1 MTTETNNNKRS
12 LILGIIFIV
21 VGGIFLLENF
31 SLLPYDFFEYI
42 FSWEAI
48 LILIGGVLVSTREN
62 KVPGFILIG
71 IGGLFLLEEFLQDV
85 FRWYWFDAPDLIW
98 PLAIIGIGV
107 AIILR
112 RNKSNDDNYSYDE
125 KKNSSTDFLKATAI
139 LGGGD
144 IKVNSTH
151 FRGGD
156 VTAIMGGGTYDL
168 SSAELAEGPQVID
181 VFALF
186 GGASFIVPSDWNVRI
201 EVTPLFGGFS
211 DSRKVN
217 SNSPGV
223 DPTKELVLKGTVIF
237 GGGELKNFV

>member
-1 MTTETNNNKRS
+1 MNNNKRS
-12 LILGIIFIV
+12 LILGCIFIAL
-21 VGGIFLLENF
+21 GGIFLLENF
-31 SLLPYDFFEYI
+31 NVLPYDFFDII
-42 FSWEAI
+42 FSWESI
-48 LILIGGVLVSTREN
+48 LILIGAILVATREN
-62 KVPGFILIG
+62 KIPGFVMIG
-71 IGGLFLLEEFLQDV
+71 IGGLFLLESFVRDV

-112 RNKSNDDNYSYDE
+112 GNKSKDDYDYDE
-125 KKNSSTDFLKATAI
+125 KKNSSTDFLNATAV

-144 IKVNSTH
+144 IKVNSSH
-151 FRGGD
+151 FRGGS

-186 GGASFIVPSDWNVRI
+186 GGASFIVPSDWTVRI

-211 DSRKVN
+211 DNRKVN
-217 SNSPGV
+217 SQSSGI